1 MEKTTMGERFKTD
14 NNPMVVCPYCH
25 GPGRPLDDVR
35 GVGVRNGGGFW
46 PRNKKIVAFLREYL
60 RKEFNL
66 GKAKISVRKL
76 AKSAGIVL
84 VSYDLA
90 EFQKSLLTRDLI
102 ASEEAASLVKS
113 ILLEKGL
120 SAEGSTEAFELR
132 RKAKI
137 MPLVIKRKVWWEP
150 VPGATS
156 YVVYLSEDVAIFE
169 PDNFFWETTPGII
182 SKPVIGKTE
191 LILPDDWPEFPKEP
205 GTYYIGITSRDDLG
219 NQSDPFIV
227 SGSFKFLAPSAP
239 SQGGIESL

>member
-1 MEKTTMGERFKTD
+1 MEKTTTGERFKTD
-14 NNPMVVCPYCH
+14 NNPMIVCPHCH
-25 GPGRPLDDVR
+25 GSGRPLDDVR
-35 GVGVRNGGGFW
+35 GVSVRNDGGFW
-46 PRNKKIVAFLREYL
+46 LRNKKIVASLIKYL

-66 GKAKISVRKL
+66 DKAKISIRKW
-76 AKSAGIVL
+76 AKSAGIDL
-84 VSYDLA
+84 TSYDLT
-90 EFQKSLLTRDLI
+90 EFQESLLPRDI

-120 SAEGSTEAFELR
+120 SADSSIEAFELR
-132 RKAKI
+132 GKTMSKE
-137 MPLVIKRKVWWEP
+137 LVMKRKVWWEP

-156 YVVYLSEDVAIFE
+156 YVVYLSEDIAIFE

-219 NQSDPFIV
+219 NQSYPFIV
-227 SGSFKFLAPSAP
+227 SGSFKFLAPPAP
-239 SQGGIESL
+239 SRGGIESL